1 MPQSRAPDTGVSVLT
16 RVFHKHFDHVPD
28 QSNYFSSNPAHS
40 SPPHQLPL
48 CLPSWRTDD
57 YLLNCTCQNPGRL
70 HVLLSISSTTF
81 ILFISKPSAPLPQS
95 LSLCLFLVSP
105 LNCCKVSCMA
115 FSLISI
121 QFKAINAVGMILIQ
135 GKSDRVLS
143 LLQTFRWFPCL
154 WLCFSEYG
162 IHSWVCV
169 DDFKDTERNILY
181 THLDI
186 R

>member
-1 MPQSRAPDTGVSVLT
+1 MFGYIKYIIHFLFFLTWSSDHLKGHRWLTACFSWTAQLWTMPQSRAPDTGVSVLT

-48 CLPSWRTDD
+48 YLPSWRTDD
-57 YLLNCTCQNPGRL
+57 YLLNCTCQNPGIL

-105 LNCCKVSCMA
+105 LNCCR
-115 FSLISI
+115 SLTFGIFTDFHSV
-121 QFKAINAVGMILIQ
+121 Q
-135 GKSDRVLS
+135 SD
-143 LLQTFRWFPCL
+143 
-154 WLCFSEYG
+154 
-162 IHSWVCV
+162 
-169 DDFKDTERNILY
+169 
-181 THLDI
+181 
-186 R
+186 